1 MKKKKTI
8 NTSSG
13 QYIINSNS
21 SAMYFSSPT
30 LKKMGQLH
38 QST

>member
-21 SAMYFSSPT
+21 SPIYFSSPS

-38 QST
+38 KST